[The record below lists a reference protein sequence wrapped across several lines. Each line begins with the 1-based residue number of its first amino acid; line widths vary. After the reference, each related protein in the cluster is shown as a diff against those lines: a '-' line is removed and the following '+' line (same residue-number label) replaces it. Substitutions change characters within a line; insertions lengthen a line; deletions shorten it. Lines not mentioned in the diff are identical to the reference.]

1 MPQSSSR
8 FRYDSLL
15 PTQVFSC
22 FNGIS
27 VLSASLFLP
36 PHSLRFRTHKS
47 GNDEHSECYL
57 LCSDVWK
64 TLSPLNLDGTKN
76 TRGGRGARIQV
87 VPRASVGYKVE
98 EYEAAR
104 KDRNTTAFEMDGE
117 ERRQTLGEELIDW
130 DPWPPKLVTTYPYGA
145 LGAFVLCV
153 APTDA
158 LLCVAGHW
166 DDQVRPA
173 SSFRSP
179 RFADFAS
186 LQISIPPF

>member
-1 MPQSSSR
+1 MPQSPSR
-8 FRYDSLL
+8 SRYDSLL
-15 PTQVFSC
+15 PTQVYSC

-36 PHSLRFRTHKS
+36 PHSLRFRTDDS

-64 TLSPLNLDGTKN
+64 TLSPLNLDGTAN
-76 TRGGRGARIQV
+76 ARGGRGARIQV

-104 KDRNTTAFEMDGE
+104 KDRNTTAFELDGE
-117 ERRQTLGEELIDW
+117 ERRQVLGDELIEW

-145 LGAFVLCV
+145 SAVQSARREF
-153 APTDA
+153 TDRRA
-158 LLCVAGHW
+158 TSQAIGMT
-166 DDQVRPA
+166 
-173 SSFRSP
+173 
-179 RFADFAS
+179 RFAFARPS
-186 LQISIPPF
+186 RPRSSR